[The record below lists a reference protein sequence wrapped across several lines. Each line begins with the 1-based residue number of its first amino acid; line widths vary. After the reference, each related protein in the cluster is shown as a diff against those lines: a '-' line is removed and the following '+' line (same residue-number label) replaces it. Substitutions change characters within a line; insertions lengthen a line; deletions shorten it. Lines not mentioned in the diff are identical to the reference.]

1 MTIPGPT
8 NLGATDTMLRL
19 PTTPK
24 DTPEKILDA
33 AKQFEGLLIA
43 QMLKGVQDEDSD
55 GFGGEDGAEGSLI
68 GGIGQQ
74 QFALALSQRGGL
86 GLAKTIAEGLTPRS

>member
-1 MTIPGPT
+1 MTIPDVGLT
-8 NLGATDTMLRL
+8 GSGDNVLR
-19 PTTPK
+19 PGTKPK

-33 AKQFEGLLIA
+33 ARQFEGLLIA

-55 GFGGEDGAEGSLI
+55 GLGGEDGAAGSLI

-74 QFALALSQRGGL
+74 QFALALSKQGGL
-86 GLAKTIAEGLTPRS
+86 GLAKTIAEGLSQRS